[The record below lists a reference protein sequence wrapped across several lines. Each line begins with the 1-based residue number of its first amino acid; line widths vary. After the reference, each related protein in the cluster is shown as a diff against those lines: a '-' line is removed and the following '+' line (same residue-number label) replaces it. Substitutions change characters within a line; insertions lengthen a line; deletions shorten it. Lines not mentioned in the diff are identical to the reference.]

1 MKFNDMVKKLKS
13 SPQYES
19 FSTAYKDPVLVAGFF
34 VIDFENK
41 KNVTQIDFF
50 VPSKKK
56 VAAFSLDNPVTMQL
70 MDTVEGKADLAPLDS
85 DVKVELEAL
94 EGILDDEMKNR
105 GISETL
111 KKIVAVLHMHEGKKL
126 WNLNCMLSGMTLLRA
141 HVDDDSRSV
150 IKMEKVNLFD
160 VMKTVPGTKAGIPNA
175 NAPKLPGI
183 KMDDAANLAKLTP
196 NQKKTLIKEEV
207 KKLDEIEE
215 QIEKTKESLK
225 KQLDKVSK
233 KDKKK

>member
-1 MKFNDMVKKLKS
+1 MKFHDMLKKLKT

-19 FSTAYKDPVLVAGFF
+19 FANAYKDPVLVAGFF

-41 KNVTQIDFF
+41 KNVSQIDFF

-56 VAAFSLDNPVTMQL
+56 VAAFSLDSPVTMQL

-85 DVKVELEAL
+85 DVKVEIDAL

-111 KKIVAVLHMHEGKKL
+111 KKIVAVLHMHEGKKI

-141 HVDDDSRSV
+141 HVDDDSRTV

-160 VMKTVPGTKAGIPNA
+160 VMKTVPGTKGVANP
-175 NAPKLPGI
+175 NAPKLPGM
-183 KMDDAANLAKLTP
+183 KMDDAANLSKLTP

-207 KKLDEIEE
+207 KKLDQIEQ

-225 KQLDKVSK
+225 KELDKVN
-233 KDKKK
+233 KKKK

>member
-1 MKFNDMVKKLKS
+1 MKFNDMLKKLKA

-19 FSTAYKDPVLVAGFF
+19 FANAYKDPVLVAGFF

-41 KNVTQIDFF
+41 KNVSQIDFF

-56 VAAFSLDNPVTMQL
+56 VAAFSLENPVTMQL

-85 DVKVELEAL
+85 NVKVELDAL

-141 HVDDDSRSV
+141 HVDDDSKSV

-160 VMKTVPGTKAGIPNA
+160 VMKTVPGTKNLANPNA
-175 NAPKLPGI
+175 SKLPGI
-183 KMDDAANLAKLTP
+183 KMDDAANLSKLTP

-207 KKLDEIEE
+207 KKLDQIEQ

-225 KQLDKVSK
+225 KELEKVNK